1 MKVKFGEM
9 VLWLLGSIETG
20 GALAPLE
27 HVDDKG
33 DIKDW
38 DIALSGESYAHL
50 GCDGKIRRF
59 HEVIGTRE
67 DLIPCQS
74 S

>member
-38 DIALSGESYAHL
+38 AGESYAHL
-50 GCDGKIRRF
+50 GRDGKIRRF
-59 HEVIGTRE
+59 HKVIGTRE